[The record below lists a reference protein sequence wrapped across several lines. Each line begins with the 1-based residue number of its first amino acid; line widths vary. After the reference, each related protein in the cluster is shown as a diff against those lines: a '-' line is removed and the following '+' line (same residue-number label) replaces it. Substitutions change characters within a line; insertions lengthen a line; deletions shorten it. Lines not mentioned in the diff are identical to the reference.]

1 MTWVLRNP
9 GHALGDGSDGNTMRR
24 ALLPWCP
31 ACSTGLV
38 VIYMLTELPCG
49 PFGPC
54 AGGSY
59 PATSVCC
66 YVSNTVM
73 KTQTKSREE

>member
-1 MTWVLRNP
+1 MTHGLRLETQGMLWETVQMRAP
-9 GHALGDGSDGNTMRR
+9 REEHCLGGDRH
-24 ALLPWCP
+24 
-31 ACSTGLV
+31 V
-38 VIYMLTELPCG
+38 TELPCG

-59 PATSVCC
+59 PVMSVCC

-73 KTQTKSREE
+73 KTQTKSRED